1 MRPKLNIDDKKKSI
15 TISINRCILN
25 ELNVKNKSKLI
36 NWLLKEYLNECGYD
50 IKNEF

>member
-1 MRPKLNIDDKKKSI
+1 MIPTIDEIDKNKSI
-15 TISINRCILN
+15 TITIDRNILN

-36 NWLLKEYLNECGYD
+36 NWLLKEHLIKCGYE

>member
-1 MRPKLNIDDKKKSI
+1 MRPSLDEIDKKKSI
-15 TISINRCILN
+15 TITIDRNILN

-36 NWLLKEYLNECGYD
+36 NWLLKNHLEECGYE